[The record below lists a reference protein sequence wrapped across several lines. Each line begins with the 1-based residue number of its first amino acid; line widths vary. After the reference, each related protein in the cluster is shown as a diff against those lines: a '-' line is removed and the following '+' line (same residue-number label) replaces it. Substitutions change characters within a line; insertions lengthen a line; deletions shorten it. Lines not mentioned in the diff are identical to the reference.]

1 VLEKEVA
8 ILENK
13 ETALQKRYRLLTAER
28 DQYVAMLAAPA
39 K

>member
-13 ETALQKRYRLLTAER
+13 ETDLQKRYRQLVEER
-28 DQYVAMLAAPA
+28 DQYLTLLQAPA